1 MAAIFV
7 CFSIIAALISVLIRR
22 RVKERAILARAAKAR
37 APSWILDPR
46 MLSTA
51 VQIGRDIGWQRI
63 VPLAF
68 LGFFAAQW
76 ARERRDRGE
85 QT

>member
-1 MAAIFV
+1 M
-7 CFSIIAALISVLIRR
+7 
-22 RVKERAILARAAKAR
+22 LA
-37 APSWILDPR
+37 
-46 MLSTA
+46 TA

-68 LGFFAAQW
+68 LGFMAAQW